1 MLGIMVV
8 SLGVWLLKRFKFLLF
23 QKVNMILLFIKE
35 VAEEVIVLLVISIDQ
50 FFLGVESINKFEKI
64 SNEIN

>member
-35 VAEEVIVLLVISIDQ
+35 VAEEAIVLLVISIDQ